1 MARMVNQCTV
11 AARLVRLVLGLAV
24 IRSTLA
30 LDVFVATD
38 GPDANSGTQ
47 TTPFATVERAL
58 VSLLR
63 PDLLRDTD
71 SH

>member
-1 MARMVNQCTV
+1 MVNQCTV

-38 GPDANSGTQ
+38 GSDANSGTQ

-58 VSLLR
+58 VSFLR
-63 PDLLRDTD
+63 PNLLRDTD
-71 SH
+71 SR